1 MAARFVK
8 PPHGSCLGLQTMG
21 NQSPTVALLLRLL
34 LLVSPD
40 FAGPLEAGLSQAP
53 PLPRQRLALD
63 PASAAQRFDGHGA
76 LSAGASS
83 RLLFDYAEP
92 QRSQLLDFLFAPG
105 VGAPASQTAAR
116 P

>member
-1 MAARFVK
+1 MAA
-8 PPHGSCLGLQTMG
+8 
-21 NQSPTVALLLRLL
+21 SPALL
-34 LLVSPD
+34 LLVGPL
-40 FAGPLEAGLSQAP
+40 AGPLEAGLGQAP

-92 QRSQLLDFLFAPG
+92 QRSQLLDYLFAPG
-105 VGAPASQTAAR
+105 VGAPASHADSRASLAPQAADGAQAR
-116 P
+116 RCR